1 MFTGIII
8 GVLGV
13 ASVAGLLAWT
23 RSKGVSLSWY
33 TWLVFASWLV
43 YTLGVVAGIG
53 AFVAEG
59 ESGAAG
65 TFALTFL
72 VPTVLGPR
80 PTRPGVVPRRER
92 APEGIATAPW

>member
-72 VPTVLGPR
+72 VPTVLGLVILR
-80 PTRPGVVPRRER
+80 FLVKADEARSGSKAGAR
-92 APEGIATAPW
+92 A